1 MKKKWIFIIALSVL
15 SLETMAQIKVGF
27 RAGVSSNSFRP
38 QDKVRLLVTQGKV
51 ADDLQRANEA
61 EFRYQQAKT
70 ATVIS
75 GNGYDGPIYSPAYTP
90 AYIEQLRLATLNQR
104 YYLSDQSVLGATVG
118 GYVSMSVTSFL
129 AGRAEVMYAISGG
142 TMENYSIGGF
152 TRTNVRAIT
161 HNLEFPVMAELSMP
175 SMSESKVQPKVRLG
189 VQYGVNLSAQEKF
202 ETRVNS
208 PFGSQTEKDYA
219 SISSGFTTG
228 YFGYLVGLG
237 VDIEGLS
244 IEFRYNHT
252 LTSMESDSA
261 PTSALQSTLNNYGG
275 ELRTSTF
282 SINLSMP
289 LFEF

>member
-1 MKKKWIFIIALSVL
+1 
-15 SLETMAQIKVGF
+15 
-27 RAGVSSNSFRP
+27 
-38 QDKVRLLVTQGKV
+38 
-51 ADDLQRANEA
+51 
-61 EFRYQQAKT
+61 
-70 ATVIS
+70 
-75 GNGYDGPIYSPAYTP
+75 
-90 AYIEQLRLATLNQR
+90 
-104 YYLSDQSVLGATVG
+104 
-118 GYVSMSVTSFL
+118 
-129 AGRAEVMYAISGG
+129 
-142 TMENYSIGGF
+142 
-152 TRTNVRAIT
+152 VRAIT

-208 PFGSQTEKDYA
+208 PFGSQTERDYA
-219 SISSGFTTG
+219 SISSGFTAS

-244 IEFRYNHT
+244 IEFRYNHN

-261 PTSALQSTLNNYGG
+261 PTSTLQSTLNNYGG